1 MLVLARRAGEKII
14 IGNGEIKITTL
25 NYNEETKQV
34 KLGFEAAKEIIINRE
49 EVYERM
55 KAEKAEKAEKS
66 EAKKS
71 EESAATDDAED

>member
-1 MLVLARRAGEKII
+1 MLVLARKAGEKII

-25 NYNEETKQV
+25 NYNPETKQV

-55 KAEKAEKAEKS
+55 KAGN
-66 EAKKS
+66 S
-71 EESAATDDAED
+71 EEIDDSEKK